1 MISRIMGYSKYNK
14 DSIKS
19 GQTRKDTSLNYRINN
34 GVMSAKNIN
43 NHILIDSTAKN
54 SQHQNN
60 FKTSY
65 FKIHDA
71 GYLNQNKTLAFNS
84 IRDSILADT
93 LSTTDDSLKQN
104 IIPKPVEMFQLLS
117 AEKSKFS
124 YKPLK
129 VFIERNSVDVSP
141 AKNIYFEPCV
151 VHRSN
156 LNWTLILCLICI
168 SLILGIKRYYEKFMI
183 QAVNSIFNFQLAEKT
198 LREKNVLARRAFFI
212 MNLNYLLVF
221 SLFISLVLFS
231 LNFKITS
238 KYYLDY
244 LIIAIGVLSVL
255 LIRLG
260 VIYLNGYLFQMMPIT
275 LEYIHNIYLIN
286 KNLGIVLLPLLFA
299 SIYTS
304 PVLSKIL
311 LTASFALV
319 SFAALFKIIRGFQ
332 IIIKNGVLL
341 FYSILYLCTLELL
354 PLVIGSKLLITL
366 R

>member
-1 MISRIMGYSKYNK
+1 MIRGIIGYTKNNK
-14 DSIKS
+14 DFINT
-19 GQTRKDTSLNYRINN
+19 GQTRKDTSLNYRINSGTTN
-34 GVMSAKNIN
+34 VKKIN
-43 NHILIDSTAKN
+43 NHIKIDSTVN
-54 SQHQNN
+54 NYQPQNIFNTAN
-60 FKTSY
+60 FK
-65 FKIHDA
+65 IQDA
-71 GYLNQNKTLAFNS
+71 RYLNQNKTLVINRT
-84 IRDSILADT
+84 RDSIQTDT
-93 LSTTDDSLKQN
+93 LSTNIDSLKQSK
-104 IIPKPVEMFQLLS
+104 IPKPVEMFQLLS
-117 AEKSKFS
+117 AEKSRFN

-129 VFIERNSVDVSP
+129 VFIERNKVDLSP
-141 AKNIYFEPCV
+141 AKSIYFEPSI
-151 VHRSN
+151 VHRST

-168 SLILGIKRYYEKFMI
+168 SLILGLKRYYEKFMN
-183 QAVNSIFNFQLAEKT
+183 QVVNSIFNFQLAEKT

-212 MNLNYLLVF
+212 MNLNYLLIF

-231 LNFKITS
+231 LNFKIS
-238 KYYLDY
+238 PKYYIDY
-244 LIIAIGVLSVL
+244 LIVALGVLSLL
-255 LIRLG
+255 LIRVG

-286 KNLGIVLLPLLFA
+286 KNLGIVLMPLLFT
-299 SIYTS
+299 SIYTT

-319 SFAALFKIIRGFQ
+319 TFAALFKIIRGFQ